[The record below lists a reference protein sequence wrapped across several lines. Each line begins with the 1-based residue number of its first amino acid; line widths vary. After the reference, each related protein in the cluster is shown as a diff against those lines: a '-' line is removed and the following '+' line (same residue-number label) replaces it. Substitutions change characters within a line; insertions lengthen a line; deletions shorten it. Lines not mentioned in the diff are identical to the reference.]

1 MYSPIDFLVKSS
13 QFGITIEMK
22 SKLQIELDEIFAPL
36 LTRDQMNA
44 KFDELLAEIR
54 LMRIEVLKSNIEYL
68 QRKIAKQSSR

>member
-1 MYSPIDFLVKSS
+1 
-13 QFGITIEMK
+13 MK